1 MDRATASG
9 VAPIVADTQAY
20 ERWLHKRV
28 DVVESDLTLKHQQM
42 RGSVFAFLRGTFYR
56 WAFLWRETCPNL
68 DKAPRVM
75 AVGDLH
81 VENFGTWRDTE
92 GRLVWGVN
100 DFDEVA
106 RMPYAIDLVRLVTS
120 AIFAKRENGLA
131 IDNATAADVVLQGY
145 SEYLEAGGD
154 PFVLEESHP
163 ALREMA
169 LGAERDPTKFWG
181 KLAKLPAATPPK
193 RVQRMLE
200 DWLPKGTVNI
210 TFASRIAGVG
220 SLGRPRYI
228 ALGPCHGGLV
238 AREGKAWLPSAW
250 GWTHGRPKDYAY
262 AARLLKRSVRD
273 RDPYYV
279 IKDGWVVRRLGPH
292 CGRIELAQFP
302 KHRDEKAILKA
313 MGQETA
319 NLHLASSHQRAK
331 VLRDLS
337 ERKPGWLHEAA
348 LAMVKAT
355 EQDWQAYRSAGSG
368 A

>member
-1 MDRATASG
+1 LGKAS
-9 VAPIVADTQAY
+9 
-20 ERWLHKRV
+20 
-28 DVVESDLTLKHQQM
+28 
-42 RGSVFAFLRGTFYR
+42 
-56 WAFLWRETCPNL
+56 
-68 DKAPRVM
+68 KASC
-75 AVGDLH
+75 
-81 VENFGTWRDTE
+81 RD
-92 GRLVWGVN
+92 
-100 DFDEVA
+100 A
-106 RMPYAIDLVRLVTS
+106 
-120 AIFAKRENGLA
+120 
-131 IDNATAADVVLQGY
+131 
-145 SEYLEAGGD
+145 
-154 PFVLEESHP
+154 
-163 ALREMA
+163 
-169 LGAERDPTKFWG
+169 
-181 KLAKLPAATPPK
+181 
-193 RVQRMLE
+193 
-200 DWLPKGTVNI
+200 NI
-210 TFASRIAGVG
+210 TFASRVAGVG
-220 SLGRPRYI
+220 SLDRPRYV